1 MTHVD
6 IARTLKE
13 LDVLYKDDDD
23 EYGLRFDHK
32 VYKKEVA
39 RLEKKGY
46 RVVDEKYLKWSPF
59 FFKRPVVDNVNLY
72 DEDLGSEMDID

>member
-6 IARTLKE
+6 VARTLKE
-13 LDVLYKDDDD
+13 LDVIYKDDDD
-23 EYGLRFDHK
+23 EYGLRFDYK
-32 VYKKEVA
+32 VYNKEIS

-59 FFKRPVVDNVNLY
+59 LFKRHVLDVIGNGDG
-72 DEDLGSEMDID
+72 ESEMDVD